1 MKIRVEINGHTIA
14 MTINDQWSEEV
25 ARIAAKNINREIDKL
40 KKQFDA
46 SEIEYTIM
54 AALSIAMENHINIQ
68 KLNNNINKNQINNI
82 NNKINEFFEK

>member
-25 ARIAAKNINREIDKL
+25 ARIAAKNINVEIEKL

-46 SEIEYTIM
+46 TEVEYTIM
-54 AALSIAMENHINIQ
+54 AALSIAMENHINKQ
-68 KLNNNINKNQINNI
+68 KINNNHNTYLIWYMQD
-82 NNKINEFFEK
+82 